1 MEKKVY
7 NVHVHYD
14 VCFSYEV
21 VAEDEDEAMEIAE
34 SKAET
39 EDSSEGD
46 WDRVES
52 CITSEREVNEET
64 DKDLLDEYNGEEE

>member
-21 VAEDEDEAMEIAE
+21 VAESEDEAMEIAE
-34 SKAET
+34 SKAEN
-39 EDSSEGD
+39 ESPSEGY

-64 DKDLLDEYNGEEE
+64 DKDLLDDYNGEEE